1 MLKRTSL
8 DYVNNYLSNKK
19 KWKILDLGCGYSANI
34 NANYIADVIDL
45 SEFYKNKNFTHIKTK
60 KLPFKNKFFDFVITS
75 HVIEHVNDLNFF
87 ISEIQRIGH
96 RGYIELPTR
105 LEDNLVLH
113 KNNIKD
119 HKWTFH
125 YDDNK
130 KILIANKKKSLIE
143 PFVTLGL
150 LNEKLR
156 KYYRESL
163 VIELFWEKK
172 IEYKKITA
180 GSAIIRNRLLFIT
193 VFKKYCS
200 YYLRKNKLSLI
211 FFLFFMAYF
220 FFI

>member
-19 KWKILDLGCGYSANI
+19 KWRILDLGCGYTANI

-45 SEFYKNKNFTHIKTK
+45 SEFYKNKNFIHIKTK
-60 KLPFKNKFFDFVITS
+60 KLPFKDKFFDFVITS

-87 ISEIQRIGH
+87 ISEIQRIGR

-113 KNNIKD
+113 KNNITD
-119 HKWTFH
+119 HKWTFY

-130 KILIANKKKSLIE
+130 KLLIVNKKKALIE

-163 VIELFWEKK
+163 VIELLWERQ
-172 IEYKKITA
+172 IEYKKITVN
-180 GSAIIRNRLLFIT
+180 STIIRNQLFFLTIL
-193 VFKKYCS
+193 KKYCS
-200 YYLRKNKLSLI
+200 YYLRNNKLSLI
-211 FFLFFMAYF
+211 IFLLFMAYL